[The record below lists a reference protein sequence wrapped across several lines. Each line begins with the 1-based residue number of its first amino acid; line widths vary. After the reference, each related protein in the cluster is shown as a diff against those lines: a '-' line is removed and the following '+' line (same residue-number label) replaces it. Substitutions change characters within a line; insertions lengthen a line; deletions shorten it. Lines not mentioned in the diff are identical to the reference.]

1 LLIVFEQLIFVSDQF
16 NIKLLLPLQQLSFKY
31 KLALVNGILLNLI
44 KMNDM
49 NRKKNVFV
57 TLFLVIVQVL
67 NCSGSNGDL
76 FYRAAERADVEIIQ
90 GRAGLIRTLYCD
102 IYIEHVDNENW
113 SILKRFNEFK
123 GKGSG
128 IPVDPCF
135 HFIIVNTWNKPF
147 EIDKIE
153 AFHNSELIKA
163 EDYTFIKD
171 KDYMEKRY
179 SISLLSLMKRRRL
192 LLEKD
197 VLADIDFENDTVEY
211 KLGFIAPGDRVSLF
225 SFFPKIPA
233 GKSSKIRVTIKYHD
247 MKKVIDFDIG
257 RFEYTDIENMQ

>member
-1 LLIVFEQLIFVSDQF
+1 MNIKKNVLVIFSLLIVQF
-16 NIKLLLPLQQLSFKY
+16 I
-31 KLALVNGILLNLI
+31 
-44 KMNDM
+44 
-49 NRKKNVFV
+49 
-57 TLFLVIVQVL
+57 
-67 NCSGSNGDL
+67 NCSGSDGVM
-76 FYRAAERADVEIIQ
+76 FYRAAERADVEIVQ

-113 SILKRFNEFK
+113 SLIKKFNEFK
-123 GKGSG
+123 GGGRG

-147 EIDKIE
+147 EVDKIE
-153 AFHNSELIKA
+153 AFHKSELIKA
-163 EDYTFIKD
+163 EDYSFIKD

-179 SISLLSLMKRRRL
+179 SISLFSLMKKRRL
-192 LLEKD
+192 LSEKD
-197 VLADIDFENDTVEY
+197 VLRDIDFENDAVEY

-225 SFFPKIPA
+225 SFFPMIPA

-257 RFEYTDIENMQ
+257 RFEYTDIEDIQ